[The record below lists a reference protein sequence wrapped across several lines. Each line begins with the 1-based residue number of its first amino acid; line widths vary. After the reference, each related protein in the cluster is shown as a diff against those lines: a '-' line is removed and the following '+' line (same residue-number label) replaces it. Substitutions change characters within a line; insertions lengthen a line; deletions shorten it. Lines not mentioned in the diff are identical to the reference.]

1 MAFDRVTTSGITPRA
16 VGSAGMP
23 HLTLPFSREE
33 PSRFE
38 SPESE
43 TGEGPAQSGNPQL
56 FLAGFVIILAIL
68 WLVRN
73 QSEALQRE
81 VLGINLYNLLVI
93 GFTAVIFISLG
104 KVVTSRFPV
113 PGLTPMFAAL

>member
-1 MAFDRVTTSGITPRA
+1 MAFDRVTTSGMTPRS

-23 HLTLPFSREE
+23 NLTLMHERAAT
-33 PSRFE
+33 FE
-38 SPESE
+38 SPEAE
-43 TGEGPAQSGNPQL
+43 VGEGPAQAGNPQF

-68 WLVRN
+68 WLIRN

-113 PGLTPMFAAL
+113 PGITPMFAAL